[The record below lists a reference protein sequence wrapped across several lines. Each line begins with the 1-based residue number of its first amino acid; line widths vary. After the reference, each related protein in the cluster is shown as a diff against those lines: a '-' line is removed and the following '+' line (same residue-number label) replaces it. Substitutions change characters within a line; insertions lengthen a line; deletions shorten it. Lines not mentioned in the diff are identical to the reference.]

1 MTNETISQP
10 TLPGHIRLC
19 SYAFFTQQPAAL
31 AFADCSLPLRNDE
44 PDSEYVTGA
53 CGLNAAYQSNCM
65 AKQQAEVDG
74 TVLMKLNMK
83 FPLRSN
89 VPKTRTIDLEAMR
102 AVGFL
107 HPLRM
112 GAKLHEQLRLRV
124 LELLKSTVSAAAHAK
139 LGDLT
144 LQGILIEHPVGAR
157 LLMADEPLL
166 DLIVYRGI
174 PDYKSERRRM
184 IYVATVRAARAST
197 MVAEAH
203 LSKHIPV
210 SAGSFH

>member
-1 MTNETISQP
+1 MINETVSQP

-19 SYAFFTQQPAAL
+19 SYAFFTQKPAGL
-31 AFADCSLPLRNDE
+31 TFADCSLPLRNDE
-44 PDSEYVTGA
+44 PDSDYVTGA
-53 CGLNAAYQSNCM
+53 CGLSAAYQSNRM

-74 TVLMKLNMK
+74 TGLITLNMR
-83 FPLRSN
+83 FPLRGN
-89 VPKTRTIDLEAMR
+89 VPKTRTIDLDAMR

-112 GAKLHEQLRLRV
+112 GSKLHEQLRLRV
-124 LELLKSTVSAAAHAK
+124 LVLLKPTVSATAHAK

-144 LQGILIEHPVGAR
+144 LQGILIKHPVGAR

-166 DLIVYRGI
+166 DMIVYRGI

-184 IYVATVRAARAST
+184 IYVATVRAARAFT
-197 MVAEAH
+197 IVGQAH
-203 LSKHIPV
+203 LSKHTSV